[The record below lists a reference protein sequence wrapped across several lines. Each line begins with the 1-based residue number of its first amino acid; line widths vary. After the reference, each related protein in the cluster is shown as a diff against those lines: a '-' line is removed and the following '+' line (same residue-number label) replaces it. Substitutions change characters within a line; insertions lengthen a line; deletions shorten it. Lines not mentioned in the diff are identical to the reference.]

1 MNLWG
6 ERYAEVSLFVG
17 HCRDLNVK
25 TDESELERY
34 EKIGAMLPVARVVY
48 PIDLVTQ
55 RDQSLRGVDLDQ
67 DERAKWPA
75 LGRLTEGIGPFPYGY
90 DLLTNEELVHC
101 VDREMEIGNNPHLMR
116 PKENNFRPWA
126 NFRTEVVDRYGNVF
140 SRPTAEHYYSYWQVH
155 QLTRIQQYPD
165 LFDNAWLIDRMPM
178 EDPMRH
184 MYPRA
189 PNVDLLSD
197 FFGMRQGF
205 DALSYWAILYERER
219 GRTFA
224 TVPERSGVRSLDDTE
239 VAAYR
244 KRLVEL
250 AIKVATRFNLARQ
263 ELYGFLREVINL
275 LERYERE
282 ERYKLAEELKKDIH
296 AWEDLLRLNTGEKR
310 EEVGEELGKVNIH
323 DRKTYRHL
331 NASTKERDYALNVL
345 LHTSKFCVKDLCELG
360 EPSWEFTEADADALL
375 SYCEQRGLGLFAT
388 ALSGMVAIGEQE
400 HQWKFTRVQMYTNL
414 KNVLTSFEYLLK
426 ELAGGSG
433 YIKGDETLT
442 WAIGKVMAQEKW
454 FPQFQKRSSDR
465 STSLIRGKSSQD
477 FLANLVELL
486 SDSQLSQ
493 SLDGYWAQKFLVTCL
508 ARNMAVHSY
517 PNEDQCYGDLFG
529 PMLNSVIAATFYM
542 WRLAK
547 RKGWTKQ
554 QD

>member
-1 MNLWG
+1 MNIWG

-25 TDESELERY
+25 TDERELERY
-34 EKIGAMLPVARVVY
+34 EMIGAMPPLARVVY

-55 RDQSLRGVDLDQ
+55 RDQSLRGVDLDV
-67 DERAKWPA
+67 DESARWPD
-75 LGRLTEGIGPFPYGY
+75 LGRLTERIGLFPYGY
-90 DLLTNEELVHC
+90 DELTDEELVHHF
-101 VDREMEIGNNPHLMR
+101 DREMEAGENPYLLR
-116 PKENNFRPWA
+116 PNQGNFRPWA
-126 NFRTEVVDRYGNVF
+126 SYSVKVADVHGNAVN
-140 SRPTAEHYYSYWQVH
+140 RPTANHYYSYWQVH
-155 QLTRIQQYPD
+155 QLARIQQYPD
-165 LFDNAWLIDRMPM
+165 LFHNAWLIDRIPV

-189 PNVDLLSD
+189 PRADLLAD

-205 DALSYWAILYERER
+205 DALSYWVILYERER

-282 ERYKLAEELKKDIH
+282 ERYKLAEELKKDIR

-375 SYCEQRGLGLFAT
+375 SYCEQRELGLFAT

-442 WAIGKVMAQEKW
+442 WAISKVMAQEKW
-454 FPQFQKRSSDR
+454 FPQFQEHTSKA
-465 STSLIRGKSSQD
+465 STSLIRGKSSQK
-477 FLANLVELL
+477 FLDNLDTLL
-486 SDSQLSQ
+486 ADSQLSQ
-493 SLDGYWAQKFLVTCL
+493 TSDGYWAQKFLVTCL
-508 ARNMAVHSY
+508 ARNMTVHSY
-517 PNEDQCYGDLFG
+517 PSQDRYYGELFG
-529 PMLNSVIAATFYM
+529 LMLNSTIAATFYT

-547 RKGWTKQ
+547 VKGWIKQ
-554 QD
+554 HY